1 MKLNELQQE
10 VHGNRLG
17 AGLAGFKDR
26 MLGRATGQQ
35 STTDRVAQTQFIKN
49 FVGQAASAIQTAI
62 NSGLVSPT
70 AAPAQQPAAPAQQPT
85 ADPYAAKRAA
95 AAQAAQANMAPAA
108 QPGANAFGQ
117 IANQLTPP
125 AQGPG
130 QGAFNNIAKTVTQP
144 VRPSLADRAGGK
156 TRAKI
161 ASRKQSHLKENYDVL
176 NAIFESIMEAGEPVT
191 ISSYLQR
198 FFTQHMHGVDITD
211 EAAQI
216 KKLCDAAQQTWGRD
230 QGKQALT
237 QLANL
242 GWSISFTNAGKAQ
255 SKAAP
260 AADSQSMGGSFMAGM
275 KGQSSIPP
283 ETSAASNTDEPETP
297 ITSILHQI
305 DQLKKTDKRA
315 YAQLIQQLMP

>member
-1 MKLNELQQE
+1 VKLNELQQE

-35 STTDRVAQTQFIKN
+35 STTERVAQTEFIKN
-49 FVGQAASAIQTAI
+49 FVGSASSAIQTAI

-70 AAPAQQPAAPAQQPT
+70 SVQPAEPAQAPVVAPPQQKPI
-85 ADPYAAKRAA
+85 DPYAAKRAA
-95 AAQAAQANMAPAA
+95 AAQAAQAGMTPVPPKA
-108 QPGANAFGQ
+108 QPGAAAFD
-117 IANQLTPP
+117 NM
-125 AQGPG
+125 
-130 QGAFNNIAKTVTQP
+130 AKTVTQP
-144 VRPSLADRAGGK
+144 ARPSFADRAGGK

-161 ASRKQSHLKENYDVL
+161 ASRKQSHLKENYDAL

-198 FFTQHMHGVDITD
+198 FFTQHMHGVDTTD
-211 EAAQI
+211 ETAQI

-242 GWSISFTNAGKAQ
+242 GWSISFTNAGKAPSAQ